1 MGASRQSFS
10 LWMDLKFKNFK
21 RFRRNLSILFYSK
34 RDVWSERKMIIKD
47 SFVTPYY
54 KFIGCKI
61 TSHEWHKDED
71 GDGYVCWKCHKWETS
86 KQRKISNRD
95 EILDKI
101 LKL

>member
-61 TSHEWHKDED
+61 TSHDWHKDKD
-71 GDGYVCWKCHKWETS
+71 DDAYVCWKCHKWETS

>member
-1 MGASRQSFS
+1 MGVSRQSFS

-21 RFRRNLSILFYSK
+21 RFRRNLSILFYLK

-61 TSHEWHKDED
+61 ASHDWHNLPQDD
-71 GDGYVCWKCHKWETS
+71 AYVCYKCHKWETS